1 MLNFIV
7 NWYIIMI
14 YQLFRGILIMSNAT
28 EFEMRRRERRRRE
41 RLRKKRI
48 RAAIIFIVLIAI
60 IIVVAVAVSMKK
72 GNNEQQN
79 TNNVSIETT
88 ENPENV
94 VPTVEPVQTSTL
106 NIPPATEESNLLQI
120 VEDSVQEKRCYLTFD
135 DGPTEN
141 ITPQILDTL
150 RKYNIKATFFEVGSL
165 IDSNFDMAR
174 RVYEE
179 GHLIANHSDGHNYE
193 KLYASTDT
201 FINEVN
207 ACFQK
212 IDAVT
217 GGTQTMKLVRF
228 PGGSYKS
235 SADSFSPVKQECKAV
250 VKENG
255 YYYCDWN
262 ALNGDAEGKK
272 KDAQGLLDYLK
283 SNMPEGQNVVILMHD
298 ASAKQTTADAL
309 PMIIEYLISEGYTFH
324 RLDDIN
330 YQAAVTTIAP
340 ESGET
345 ATTTT
350 STDTTNTTS
359 PTSTTNPT
367 ADTSNVQNSN
377 TQSATDEPAQA
388 QNTQNVTPA
397 PAQSGTAIII
407 Q

>member
-1 MLNFIV
+1 
-7 NWYIIMI
+7 
-14 YQLFRGILIMSNAT
+14 MSNAT

-60 IIVVAVAVSMKK
+60 IIVVSVAVSMKK

-79 TNNVSIETT
+79 TNNVSIEAT

-106 NIPPATEESNLLQI
+106 NIPPATEENDLLQI
-120 VEDSVQEKRCYLTFD
+120 VKDSVQEKRCYLTFD

-212 IDAVT
+212 ID
-217 GGTQTMKLVRF
+217 
-228 PGGSYKS
+228 YKS
-235 SADSFSPVKQECKAV
+235 SADSFSPVKQECKPV
-250 VKENG
+250 LKENG

-298 ASAKQTTADAL
+298 ASAKQATADAL

-350 STDTTNTTS
+350 STDTTNTASTTNPTNTTN

-367 ADTSNVQNSN
+367 ADTANAQNSN
-377 TQSATDEPAQA
+377 TQSATDKPVQA
-388 QNTQNVTPA
+388 QNTQNITPA

>member
-1 MLNFIV
+1 
-7 NWYIIMI
+7 
-14 YQLFRGILIMSNAT
+14 
-28 EFEMRRRERRRRE
+28 
-41 RLRKKRI
+41 
-48 RAAIIFIVLIAI
+48 
-60 IIVVAVAVSMKK
+60 
-72 GNNEQQN
+72 
-79 TNNVSIETT
+79 
-88 ENPENV
+88 
-94 VPTVEPVQTSTL
+94 
-106 NIPPATEESNLLQI
+106 
-120 VEDSVQEKRCYLTFD
+120 
-135 DGPTEN
+135 
-141 ITPQILDTL
+141 
-150 RKYNIKATFFEVGSL
+150 
-165 IDSNFDMAR
+165 MAR

-235 SADSFSPVKQECKAV
+235 SADSFSPVKQECKPV
-250 VKENG
+250 LKENG

-298 ASAKQTTADAL
+298 AAAKQTTADAL

-345 ATTTT
+345 ATTAT
-350 STDTTNTTS
+350 STDTSNTASTTNTTN

>member
-1 MLNFIV
+1 
-7 NWYIIMI
+7 MI

-79 TNNVSIETT
+79 TNNVSVEAT

-94 VPTVEPVQTSTL
+94 VPTVEPVQTNTL
-106 NIPPATEESNLLQI
+106 NIPPATEENDLLQI
-120 VEDSVQEKRCYLTFD
+120 VKDSVQEKRCYLTFD

-217 GGTQTMKLVRF
+217 GGAQTMRLVRF

-235 SADSFSPVKQECKAV
+235 SADSFSPVKQECKKV
-250 VKENG
+250 LKENG

-272 KDAQGLLDYLK
+272 KDA
-283 SNMPEGQNVVILMHD
+283 
-298 ASAKQTTADAL
+298 AAKQATADAL

-345 ATTTT
+345 DTTTT
-350 STDTTNTTS
+350 STDTTNTASTTNPTNTTN

-367 ADTSNVQNSN
+367 ADTANAQNSN
-377 TQSATDEPAQA
+377 TQSATDKPVQA
-388 QNTQNVTPA
+388 QNTQNITPA

>member
-1 MLNFIV
+1 
-7 NWYIIMI
+7 
-14 YQLFRGILIMSNAT
+14 MSNAS
-28 EFEMRRRERRRRE
+28 EFELRRRERRRRE

-48 RAAIIFIVLIAI
+48 RAAIIFIILIAI
-60 IIVVAVAVSMKK
+60 IIVVAVACSMKK
-72 GNNEQQN
+72 GGSEQSN
-79 TNNVSIETT
+79 ANDVTIESTD
-88 ENPENV
+88 NPENV
-94 VPTVEPVQTSTL
+94 VPTVEPVQTNTS
-106 NIPPATEESNLLQI
+106 NIPPATEESDLLQI
-120 VEDSVQEKRCYLTFD
+120 VKDSVQEKRCYLTFD

-217 GGTQTMKLVRF
+217 GGAQTMRLVRF

-235 SADSFSPVKQECKAV
+235 SADSFSPVKQECKKV
-250 VKENG
+250 LKENG

-283 SNMPEGQNVVILMHD
+283 SNMPEGQNVVVLMHD
-298 ASAKQTTADAL
+298 AAAKQSTADSL
-309 PMIIEYLISEGYTFH
+309 PLIIEYLISEGYTFH

-330 YQAAVTTIAP
+330 YQGTITTIAP

-345 ATTTT
+345 TTTSVSSDTTSNSESSTTTT
-350 STDTTNTTS
+350 TTDSPSSATEE
-359 PTSTTNPT
+359 PTSTQ
-367 ADTSNVQNSN
+367 S
-377 TQSATDEPAQA
+377 TQT
-388 QNTQNVTPA
+388 QNTQTQNTQTTTPA

>member
-1 MLNFIV
+1 
-7 NWYIIMI
+7 
-14 YQLFRGILIMSNAT
+14 
-28 EFEMRRRERRRRE
+28 
-41 RLRKKRI
+41 
-48 RAAIIFIVLIAI
+48 
-60 IIVVAVAVSMKK
+60 
-72 GNNEQQN
+72 
-79 TNNVSIETT
+79 
-88 ENPENV
+88 
-94 VPTVEPVQTSTL
+94 
-106 NIPPATEESNLLQI
+106 
-120 VEDSVQEKRCYLTFD
+120 
-135 DGPTEN
+135 
-141 ITPQILDTL
+141 
-150 RKYNIKATFFEVGSL
+150 
-165 IDSNFDMAR
+165 
-174 RVYEE
+174 
-179 GHLIANHSDGHNYE
+179 
-193 KLYASTDT
+193 
-201 FINEVN
+201 
-207 ACFQK
+207 
-212 IDAVT
+212 
-217 GGTQTMKLVRF
+217 MKLVRF

-250 VKENG
+250 LKENG

-298 ASAKQTTADAL
+298 AAAKQTTADAL

-345 ATTTT
+345 ATTAT
-350 STDTTNTTS
+350 STDTSNTASTTNTTN

>member
-1 MLNFIV
+1 
-7 NWYIIMI
+7 
-14 YQLFRGILIMSNAT
+14 
-28 EFEMRRRERRRRE
+28 
-41 RLRKKRI
+41 
-48 RAAIIFIVLIAI
+48 
-60 IIVVAVAVSMKK
+60 
-72 GNNEQQN
+72 
-79 TNNVSIETT
+79 
-88 ENPENV
+88 
-94 VPTVEPVQTSTL
+94 
-106 NIPPATEESNLLQI
+106 
-120 VEDSVQEKRCYLTFD
+120 
-135 DGPTEN
+135 
-141 ITPQILDTL
+141 
-150 RKYNIKATFFEVGSL
+150 
-165 IDSNFDMAR
+165 
-174 RVYEE
+174 
-179 GHLIANHSDGHNYE
+179 
-193 KLYASTDT
+193 
-201 FINEVN
+201 
-207 ACFQK
+207 
-212 IDAVT
+212 
-217 GGTQTMKLVRF
+217 MKLVRF

-250 VKENG
+250 LKENG

-345 ATTTT
+345 ATTAT
-350 STDTTNTTS
+350 STDTTN
-359 PTSTTNPT
+359 PT
-367 ADTSNVQNSN
+367 AGTSNVQNSN

-388 QNTQNVTPA
+388 QNTKNVTPA

>member
-1 MLNFIV
+1 
-7 NWYIIMI
+7 
-14 YQLFRGILIMSNAT
+14 MSNAT

-79 TNNVSIETT
+79 TNNVSVEAT

-106 NIPPATEESNLLQI
+106 NIPPATEENDLLQI
-120 VEDSVQEKRCYLTFD
+120 VKDSVQEKRCYLTFD

-217 GGTQTMKLVRF
+217 GGTQTMRLVRF

-235 SADSFSPVKQECKAV
+235 SADSFSPVKQECKPV
-250 VKENG
+250 LKENG

-283 SNMPEGQNVVILMHD
+283 SNMPEVVKMLSFLCTMPPLN
-298 ASAKQTTADAL
+298 KL
-309 PMIIEYLISEGYTFH
+309 
-324 RLDDIN
+324 RLTLC
-330 YQAAVTTIAP
+330 Q
-340 ESGET
+340 
-345 ATTTT
+345 
-350 STDTTNTTS
+350 
-359 PTSTTNPT
+359 
-367 ADTSNVQNSN
+367 
-377 TQSATDEPAQA
+377 
-388 QNTQNVTPA
+388 
-397 PAQSGTAIII
+397 
-407 Q
+407 

>member
-1 MLNFIV
+1 
-7 NWYIIMI
+7 
-14 YQLFRGILIMSNAT
+14 MSNAS
-28 EFEMRRRERRRRE
+28 EFELRRRERRRRE

-48 RAAIIFIVLIAI
+48 RAAIIFIIIVAI
-60 IIVVAVAVSMKK
+60 IIVVAVACSMKN
-72 GNNEQQN
+72 GGSEQSN
-79 TNNVSIETT
+79 ANDVTIESTD
-88 ENPENV
+88 NPENV
-94 VPTVEPVQTSTL
+94 VPTVEPVQTNTS
-106 NIPPATEESNLLQI
+106 NIPPATEESDLLQI
-120 VEDSVQEKRCYLTFD
+120 VKDSVQEKRCYLTFD

-217 GGTQTMKLVRF
+217 GGAQTMRLVRF

-235 SADSFSPVKQECKAV
+235 SADSFSPVKQECKKV
-250 VKENG
+250 LKENG

-283 SNMPEGQNVVILMHD
+283 SNMPEGQNVVVLMHD
-298 ASAKQTTADAL
+298 AAAKQSTADSL
-309 PMIIEYLISEGYTFH
+309 PLIIEYLISEGYTFH

-330 YQAAVTTIAP
+330 YQGTITTIAP

-345 ATTTT
+345 TTT
-350 STDTTNTTS
+350 SVSSDTTSNSESSTASAATDS
-359 PTSTTNPT
+359 PSSATEEPTSTQ
-367 ADTSNVQNSN
+367 S
-377 TQSATDEPAQA
+377 TQT
-388 QNTQNVTPA
+388 QNTQTQNTQTTTPV

>member
-1 MLNFIV
+1 
-7 NWYIIMI
+7 
-14 YQLFRGILIMSNAT
+14 MSNAT

-79 TNNVSIETT
+79 TNNVSVEAT

-94 VPTVEPVQTSTL
+94 VPTVEPVQTNTL
-106 NIPPATEESNLLQI
+106 NIPPATEENDLLQI
-120 VEDSVQEKRCYLTFD
+120 VKDSVQEKRCYLTFD

-217 GGTQTMKLVRF
+217 GGAQTMRLVRF

-250 VKENG
+250 LKENG

-283 SNMPEGQNVVILMHD
+283 SNMPNGQNVVILMHD
-298 ASAKQTTADAL
+298 AAAKQATADAL

-330 YQAAVTTIAP
+330 YQTAVTTIAP

-345 ATTTT
+345 TTASVSSDTTSNSESRTTTT
-350 STDTTNTTS
+350 TDSPSSATEE
-359 PTSTTNPT
+359 PTSTQ
-367 ADTSNVQNSN
+367 S
-377 TQSATDEPAQA
+377 TQT
-388 QNTQNVTPA
+388 QNTQTQNTQTTTPV

>member
-1 MLNFIV
+1 
-7 NWYIIMI
+7 MI

-79 TNNVSIETT
+79 TNNVSIEAT

-106 NIPPATEESNLLQI
+106 NIPPATEENDLLQI
-120 VEDSVQEKRCYLTFD
+120 VKDSVQEKRCYLTFD

-207 ACFQK
+207 TCFQK

-217 GGTQTMKLVRF
+217 GRQLQIKCRQFFT
-228 PGGSYKS
+228 
-235 SADSFSPVKQECKAV
+235 
-250 VKENG
+250 
-255 YYYCDWN
+255 
-262 ALNGDAEGKK
+262 GKTR
-272 KDAQGLLDYLK
+272 
-283 SNMPEGQNVVILMHD
+283 M
-298 ASAKQTTADAL
+298 
-309 PMIIEYLISEGYTFH
+309 
-324 RLDDIN
+324 
-330 YQAAVTTIAP
+330 
-340 ESGET
+340 
-345 ATTTT
+345 
-350 STDTTNTTS
+350 
-359 PTSTTNPT
+359 
-367 ADTSNVQNSN
+367 
-377 TQSATDEPAQA
+377 
-388 QNTQNVTPA
+388 
-397 PAQSGTAIII
+397 
-407 Q
+407 

>member
-1 MLNFIV
+1 
-7 NWYIIMI
+7 
-14 YQLFRGILIMSNAT
+14 MSNAT

-60 IIVVAVAVSMKK
+60 IIVVSVAVSMKK

-79 TNNVSIETT
+79 TNNVSIEAT

-106 NIPPATEESNLLQI
+106 NIPPATEENDLLQ
-120 VEDSVQEKRCYLTFD
+120 F
-135 DGPTEN
+135 G
-141 ITPQILDTL
+141 
-150 RKYNIKATFFEVGSL
+150 
-165 IDSNFDMAR
+165 
-174 RVYEE
+174 VYEE

-235 SADSFSPVKQECKAV
+235 SADSFSPVKQECKPV
-250 VKENG
+250 LKENG

-272 KDAQGLLDYLK
+272 KDAQGLLYYIK

-298 ASAKQTTADAL
+298 ASAKQATADAL

-345 ATTTT
+345 TTTSVSSDTTSNSESRTTTT
-350 STDTTNTTS
+350 TDSPSSATEE
-359 PTSTTNPT
+359 PTSTQ
-367 ADTSNVQNSN
+367 S
-377 TQSATDEPAQA
+377 TQT
-388 QNTQNVTPA
+388 QNTQTQNTQTTTPV

>member
-1 MLNFIV
+1 
-7 NWYIIMI
+7 
-14 YQLFRGILIMSNAT
+14 MSNAT

-79 TNNVSIETT
+79 TNNVSIEAT

-94 VPTVEPVQTSTL
+94 VPTVEPAQTSTL
-106 NIPPATEESNLLQI
+106 NIPPATEENDLLQI
-120 VEDSVQEKRCYLTFD
+120 VKDSVQEKRCYLTFD

-207 ACFQK
+207 TCFQK

-250 VKENG
+250 LKENG
-255 YYYCDWN
+255 
-262 ALNGDAEGKK
+262 
-272 KDAQGLLDYLK
+272 
-283 SNMPEGQNVVILMHD
+283 
-298 ASAKQTTADAL
+298 
-309 PMIIEYLISEGYTFH
+309 
-324 RLDDIN
+324 
-330 YQAAVTTIAP
+330 
-340 ESGET
+340 
-345 ATTTT
+345 
-350 STDTTNTTS
+350 
-359 PTSTTNPT
+359 
-367 ADTSNVQNSN
+367 
-377 TQSATDEPAQA
+377 
-388 QNTQNVTPA
+388 
-397 PAQSGTAIII
+397 
-407 Q
+407 

>member
-1 MLNFIV
+1 
-7 NWYIIMI
+7 
-14 YQLFRGILIMSNAT
+14 MSNAT

-79 TNNVSIETT
+79 TNNVSIEAT

-106 NIPPATEESNLLQI
+106 NIPPATEENDLLQI
-120 VEDSVQEKRCYLTFD
+120 VKDSVQEKRCYLTFD

-207 ACFQK
+207 TCFQK

-250 VKENG
+250 LKENG

-298 ASAKQTTADAL
+298 AAAKQATADAL
-309 PMIIEYLISEGYTFH
+309 PMIIEYLISVECIS
-324 RLDDIN
+324 L
-330 YQAAVTTIAP
+330 
-340 ESGET
+340 
-345 ATTTT
+345 
-350 STDTTNTTS
+350 
-359 PTSTTNPT
+359 
-367 ADTSNVQNSN
+367 
-377 TQSATDEPAQA
+377 
-388 QNTQNVTPA
+388 
-397 PAQSGTAIII
+397 
-407 Q
+407 

>member
-1 MLNFIV
+1 
-7 NWYIIMI
+7 
-14 YQLFRGILIMSNAT
+14 
-28 EFEMRRRERRRRE
+28 
-41 RLRKKRI
+41 
-48 RAAIIFIVLIAI
+48 
-60 IIVVAVAVSMKK
+60 MKK
-72 GNNEQQN
+72 
-79 TNNVSIETT
+79 VTT
-88 ENPENV
+88 SNKIQICISRSNRKSRKCRSDR
-94 VPTVEPVQTSTL
+94 EPVQTNTL
-106 NIPPATEESNLLQI
+106 NIPPATEENDLLQI
-120 VEDSVQEKRCYLTFD
+120 VKDSVQEKRCYLTFD

-217 GGTQTMKLVRF
+217 GGAQTMRLVRF

-250 VKENG
+250 LKENG

-298 ASAKQTTADAL
+298 AAAKQSTADSL
-309 PMIIEYLISEGYTFH
+309 PLIIEYLISEGYTFH

-345 ATTTT
+345 TTTSVSSDTTSNSESRTTTT
-350 STDTTNTTS
+350 TDSPSSATEE
-359 PTSTTNPT
+359 PTSTQ
-367 ADTSNVQNSN
+367 S
-377 TQSATDEPAQA
+377 TQT
-388 QNTQNVTPA
+388 QNTQTQNTQTTTPV

>member
-1 MLNFIV
+1 
-7 NWYIIMI
+7 
-14 YQLFRGILIMSNAT
+14 
-28 EFEMRRRERRRRE
+28 
-41 RLRKKRI
+41 
-48 RAAIIFIVLIAI
+48 
-60 IIVVAVAVSMKK
+60 
-72 GNNEQQN
+72 
-79 TNNVSIETT
+79 
-88 ENPENV
+88 
-94 VPTVEPVQTSTL
+94 
-106 NIPPATEESNLLQI
+106 
-120 VEDSVQEKRCYLTFD
+120 
-135 DGPTEN
+135 
-141 ITPQILDTL
+141 
-150 RKYNIKATFFEVGSL
+150 
-165 IDSNFDMAR
+165 MAR

-217 GGTQTMKLVRF
+217 GGAQTMRLVRF

-235 SADSFSPVKQECKAV
+235 SADSFSPVKQECKKV
-250 VKENG
+250 LKENG

-298 ASAKQTTADAL
+298 AAAKQSTADSL
-309 PMIIEYLISEGYTFH
+309 PLIIEYLISEGYTFH

-345 ATTTT
+345 TTTSVSSDTTSNSESRTTTT
-350 STDTTNTTS
+350 TDSPSSATEE
-359 PTSTTNPT
+359 PTSTQ
-367 ADTSNVQNSN
+367 S
-377 TQSATDEPAQA
+377 TQT
-388 QNTQNVTPA
+388 QNTQTQNTQTTTPV

>member
-1 MLNFIV
+1 
-7 NWYIIMI
+7 
-14 YQLFRGILIMSNAT
+14 MSNAN
-28 EFEMRRRERRRRE
+28 EFELRRRERRRRE

-48 RAAIIFIVLIAI
+48 RTAIIFIIIIAI
-60 IIVVAVAVSMKK
+60 IIVAAVACSMKK
-72 GNNEQQN
+72 GDSEQSN
-79 TNNVSIETT
+79 TNDVTIETT
-88 ENPENV
+88 DNPENII
-94 VPTVEPVQTSTL
+94 PTVEPVQTNTL
-106 NIPPATEESNLLQI
+106 NIPPATEESDLLQI

-179 GHLIANHSDGHNYE
+179 GHLIANHSDGHIYE

-207 ACFQK
+207 TCFQK
-212 IDAVT
+212 IDTVT
-217 GGTQTMKLVRF
+217 DNTQSMKLVRF

-235 SADSFSPVKQECKAV
+235 SADSFSPVKQECKKV
-250 VKENG
+250 LKENG

-272 KDAQGLLDYLK
+272 KDAQKLLEYLK
-283 SNMPEGQNVVILMHD
+283 ANMPEGQNVVVLMHD
-298 ASAKQTTADAL
+298 AAAKQSTADGL
-309 PMIIEYLISEGYTFH
+309 PLIIEYLISEGYTFH

-330 YQAAVTTIAP
+330 YQSTISTIAP

-345 ATTTT
+345 TTT
-350 STDTTNTTS
+350 SVSNDITQSTTPNNSENSADTTN
-359 PTSTTNPT
+359 
-367 ADTSNVQNSN
+367 
-377 TQSATDEPAQA
+377 SATDESTT
-388 QNTQNVTPA
+388 QNTQITTPV

>member
-1 MLNFIV
+1 M
-7 NWYIIMI
+7 Y
-14 YQLFRGILIMSNAT
+14 LFVPVLRSERHFRDFLLLRLIHYLY
-28 EFEMRRRERRRRE
+28 F
-41 RLRKKRI
+41 
-48 RAAIIFIVLIAI
+48 
-60 IIVVAVAVSMKK
+60 AV
-72 GNNEQQN
+72 
-79 TNNVSIETT
+79 
-88 ENPENV
+88 
-94 VPTVEPVQTSTL
+94 
-106 NIPPATEESNLLQI
+106 
-120 VEDSVQEKRCYLTFD
+120 RCYLTFD

-207 ACFQK
+207 TCFQK

-250 VKENG
+250 LKENG

-298 ASAKQTTADAL
+298 ASAKQATADAL

-350 STDTTNTTS
+350 STDTTNTA
-359 PTSTTNPT
+359 STTNPT
-367 ADTSNVQNSN
+367 NTTNPTAGTSNVQNSN

-388 QNTQNVTPA
+388 QNTKNVTPA